1 MTIQKQIIYILK
13 VMLLMKYED
22 IVKRLSA
29 VPLLKELSSE
39 ELEPFVQIAQTR
51 FYKNKMYVFM
61 QDDPLDRVFFIHSGK
76 VKIYRTDLSGKEQ
89 IISILEPGEM
99 FPHAGF
105 FRHGTYPAHAEIVE
119 DSFLIVI
126 PIDKF
131 EEILISYPEL
141 CIKIFKVLGE
151 KIVDLQGRLEAQ
163 VLHNT
168 YEQIILLLIRL
179 CKSNGERKD
188 EVFKLTTQFTNRE
201 LANMI
206 GTSRETVS
214 RTINQ
219 LKKKD
224 YIMQDEEGFY
234 LLDRE
239 ALKQE
244 LFY

>member
-1 MTIQKQIIYILK
+1 
-13 VMLLMKYED
+13 MKHED
-22 IVKRLSA
+22 IVMRLSR
-29 VPLLKELSSE
+29 VPLFKELSLD
-39 ELEPFVQIAQTR
+39 ELAPFVEVAQAR
-51 FYKNKMYVFM
+51 FYKQKMYVFM
-61 QDDPLDRVFFIHSGK
+61 QDDRLDRVFFIHTGK
-76 VKIYRTDLSGKEQ
+76 IKIYRSDFSGKEQ

-105 FRHGTYPAHAEIVE
+105 FRNGKYPAHAEVLE
-119 DSFLIVI
+119 ECQLIVI

-179 CKSNGERKD
+179 CKSNGEKI
-188 EVFKLTTQFTNRE
+188 EKHYKLTTQFTNRE

-214 RTINQ
+214 RTMNH

-224 YIMQDEEGFY
+224 NITLDQDGFY
-234 LLDRE
+234 LIDRD
-239 ALKQE
+239 ALQQE
-244 LFY
+244 LFT

>member
-1 MTIQKQIIYILK
+1 MKQ
-13 VMLLMKYED
+13 ED
-22 IVKRLSA
+22 IVKRLSD
-29 VPLLKELSSE
+29 VPIFKELSEE
-39 ELEPFVQIAQTR
+39 ELDPIVKIAQTR
-51 FYKNKMYVFM
+51 FYKHKMYVFM
-61 QDDPLDRVFFIHSGK
+61 QDDRLDRVFFIHSGK
-76 VKIYRTDLSGKEQ
+76 IKIYKTDQSGKEQ
-89 IISILEPGEM
+89 LISVLEPGEM

-105 FRHGTYPAHAEIVE
+105 FRKGNFPAHAEVLE
-119 DSFLIVI
+119 DAHLIVI

-141 CIKIFKVLGE
+141 CIKLFKVLGE

-179 CKSNGERKD
+179 CKSNGEKIGERY
-188 EVFKLTTQFTNRE
+188 KLTTQFTNRE

-214 RTINQ
+214 RTVNHV
-219 LKKKD
+219 KKKEFVT
-224 YIMQDEEGFY
+224 QDENGYY
-234 LLDRE
+234 LIDRV
-239 ALKQE
+239 ALQQE

>member
-1 MTIQKQIIYILK
+1 MKQVDIIR
-13 VMLLMKYED
+13 
-22 IVKRLSA
+22 RLSE
-29 VPLLKELSSE
+29 VPIFKELSTQ
-39 ELEPFVQIAQTR
+39 ELEPIVKIAQTR
-51 FYKNKMYVFM
+51 FYKHKMYVFM

-76 VKIYRTDLSGKEQ
+76 IKIYKTDQAGKEQ
-89 IISILEPGEM
+89 IISVLEPGEM

-105 FRHGTYPAHAEIVE
+105 FRKGNFPAHAEVME
-119 DSFLIVI
+119 DAHLVVI

-141 CIKIFKVLGE
+141 CIKLFKVLGE

-179 CKSNGERKD
+179 CKTNGDKVGDRYR
-188 EVFKLTTQFTNRE
+188 FTTQFTNRE

-219 LKKKD
+219 VKKKE
-224 YIMQDEEGFY
+224 YVIQDDEGYY
-234 LLDRE
+234 LIDRE
-239 ALKQE
+239 ALQQE

>member
-1 MTIQKQIIYILK
+1 MR
-13 VMLLMKYED
+13 YED
-22 IVKRLSA
+22 ILKRLSA
-29 VPLLKELSSE
+29 VPLFKELSNE
-39 ELEPFVQIAQTR
+39 ELEPFVQISQTR

-76 VKIYRTDLSGKEQ
+76 VKIYRTDFSGKEQ
-89 IISILEPGEM
+89 IISVLEPGEM

-105 FRHGTYPAHAEIVE
+105 FRHGKYPAHAEVLE
-119 DSFLIVI
+119 DSHLIVI

-179 CKSNGERKD
+179 CKSNGEKKD
-188 EVFKLTTQFTNRE
+188 EIYKLTTQFTNRE

-219 LKKKD
+219 LKKKE
-224 YIMQDEEGFY
+224 YILQDQDGFY

>member
-1 MTIQKQIIYILK
+1 M
-13 VMLLMKYED
+13 LMKQED
-22 IVKRLSA
+22 IINRLSD
-29 VPLLKELSSE
+29 VPLFRELTLE
-39 ELEPFVQIAQTR
+39 ELDPIVQIAQTR
-51 FYKNKMYVFM
+51 FYKHKMYVFM

-89 IISILEPGEM
+89 IISVLEPGEM

-105 FRHGTYPAHAEIVE
+105 FRKGSYPAHAEISE
-119 DSFLIVI
+119 DANLIVI

-131 EEILISYPEL
+131 EGILITYPEL
-141 CIKIFKVLGE
+141 CIKLFKVLGE

-179 CKSNGERKD
+179 CKSNGEKISD
-188 EVFKLTTQFTNRE
+188 KFQLTTQFTNRE

-214 RTINQ
+214 RTLNH
-219 LKKKD
+219 LKKKE
-224 YIMQDEEGFY
+224 YIDLCEEGYY
-234 LLDRE
+234 LIDRE
-239 ALKQE
+239 ALQQE

>member
-1 MTIQKQIIYILK
+1 MEKKDIQ
-13 VMLLMKYED
+13 
-22 IVKRLSA
+22 KRLSA
-29 VPLLKELSSE
+29 VPLFKELSE
-39 ELEPFVQIAQTR
+39 MELEPIVKIAQTR
-51 FYKNKMYVFM
+51 FYKHKMYVFM

-76 VKIYRTDLSGKEQ
+76 VKIYKTDFSGKEQ

-105 FRHGTYPAHAEIVE
+105 FRQGQFPAHAEVTE
-119 DSFLIVI
+119 DATLIVI
-126 PIDKF
+126 PIDQF
-131 EEILISYPEL
+131 EEILILYPEL
-141 CIKIFKVLGE
+141 CIKLFKVLGE
-151 KIVDLQGRLEAQ
+151 KIVDLQSRLEAQ
-163 VLHNT
+163 ILHNT

-179 CKSNGERKD
+179 CKSNGEKVED
-188 EVFKLTTQFTNRE
+188 MYQLTTQFTNRE

-214 RTINQ
+214 RTINH

-224 YIMQDEEGFY
+224 YVSQNEEGFY
-234 LLDRE
+234 LIDQE

>member
-1 MTIQKQIIYILK
+1 M
-13 VMLLMKYED
+13 LMKQED
-22 IVKRLSA
+22 IVKRLSV
-29 VPLLKELSSE
+29 VPIFKELSAQ
-39 ELEPFVQIAQTR
+39 ELEPIVKIAQTR
-51 FYKNKMYVFM
+51 FYRHKMYVFM
-61 QDDPLDRVFFIHSGK
+61 QEDLLDRVFFIHSGK
-76 VKIYRTDLSGKEQ
+76 IKICKTDYSGKEQ
-89 IISILEPGEM
+89 LVSVLEAGEM

-105 FRHGTYPAHAEIVE
+105 FRRGNFPAHAEVME
-119 DSFLIVI
+119 DANLIFI

-141 CIKIFKVLGE
+141 CIKLFKVLGE

-168 YEQIILLLIRL
+168 FEQIILLLIRL
-179 CKSNGERKD
+179 CKSNGEKKD
-188 EVFKLTTQFTNRE
+188 EIFKLTTQFTNRE

-224 YIMQDEEGFY
+224 YIMQDNEGFY

>member
-1 MTIQKQIIYILK
+1 M
-13 VMLLMKYED
+13 LMKQED
-22 IVKRLSA
+22 IVKRLSE
-29 VPLLKELSSE
+29 VPIFKELSTE
-39 ELEPFVQIAQTR
+39 ELEPIVKIAQTR
-51 FYKNKMYVFM
+51 FYKHKMYIFM

-76 VKIYRTDLSGKEQ
+76 IKICKTEQSGKEQ
-89 IISILEPGEM
+89 LISVLEPGEM

-105 FRHGTYPAHAEIVE
+105 FRKGNFPAHAEVME
-119 DSFLIVI
+119 DTKLIVI

-141 CIKIFKVLGE
+141 CIKLFKVLGE

-168 YEQIILLLIRL
+168 FEQIILLLIRL
-179 CKSNGERKD
+179 CKSNGEMVGERY
-188 EVFKLTTQFTNRE
+188 KLTTQFTNRE

-214 RTINQ
+214 RTINHV
-219 LKKKD
+219 KKKD
-224 YIMQDEEGFY
+224 YVALNEDGFY
-234 LLDRE
+234 LIDRE
-239 ALKQE
+239 ALQRE

>member
-1 MTIQKQIIYILK
+1 MKQ
-13 VMLLMKYED
+13 ED
-22 IVKRLSA
+22 IVKRLSE
-29 VPLLKELSSE
+29 VPIFKELSTE
-39 ELEPFVQIAQTR
+39 ELEPIVKIAQTR
-51 FYKNKMYVFM
+51 FYKHKMYIFM

-76 VKIYRTDLSGKEQ
+76 IKICKTDQSGKEQ
-89 IISILEPGEM
+89 LISVLEPGEM

-105 FRHGTYPAHAEIVE
+105 FRKGNFPAHAEVME
-119 DSFLIVI
+119 DTKLIVI

-141 CIKIFKVLGE
+141 CIKLFKVLGE

-168 YEQIILLLIRL
+168 FEQIILLRIRL
-179 CKSNGERKD
+179 CKSNGEMVGERY
-188 EVFKLTTQFTNRE
+188 KLTTQFTNRE

-214 RTINQ
+214 RTINHV
-219 LKKKD
+219 KKKD
-224 YIMQDEEGFY
+224 YVALNEDGFY
-234 LLDRE
+234 LIDRE
-239 ALKQE
+239 ALQRE

>member
-1 MTIQKQIIYILK
+1 MKQ
-13 VMLLMKYED
+13 ED
-22 IVKRLSA
+22 IVKRLSV
-29 VPLLKELSSE
+29 VPIFKELTIE
-39 ELEPFVQIAQTR
+39 ELEPIVKIAQTR
-51 FYKNKMYVFM
+51 CYKHKMYVFM

-76 VKIYRTDLSGKEQ
+76 IKICKTDQSGKEQ
-89 IISILEPGEM
+89 LISVLEPGEM

-105 FRHGTYPAHAEIVE
+105 FRKGKFPAHAEVME
-119 DSFLIVI
+119 DANLIII

-131 EEILISYPEL
+131 EEILLSYPEL
-141 CIKIFKVLGE
+141 CIKLFKVLGE

-168 YEQIILLLIRL
+168 FEQIILLLIRL
-179 CKSNGERKD
+179 CQSNGEMVDGRYR
-188 EVFKLTTQFTNRE
+188 LTTQFTNRE

-219 LKKKD
+219 VKKKNFVTL
-224 YIMQDEEGFY
+224 DEDGFY
-234 LLDRE
+234 LIDRE
-239 ALKQE
+239 ALQQE

>member
-1 MTIQKQIIYILK
+1 MK
-13 VMLLMKYED
+13 VIPSMRHED
-22 IVKRLSA
+22 VVKRLSA
-29 VPLLKELSSE
+29 VPLFKELSHE
-39 ELEPFVQIAQTR
+39 ELAPFVQVAQTR

-76 VKIYRTDLSGKEQ
+76 VKVYKTDLSGKEQ

-105 FRHGTYPAHAEIVE
+105 FRHGKYPAHAEIVE
-119 DSFLIVI
+119 DSHLIVI

-179 CKSNGERKD
+179 CKSNGEKID
-188 EVFKLTTQFTNRE
+188 EVYKLTTQFTNRE

-224 YIMQDEEGFY
+224 YIMQDDEGFY

>member
-1 MTIQKQIIYILK
+1 MKQGDIIK
-13 VMLLMKYED
+13 T
-22 IVKRLSA
+22 LSD
-29 VPLLKELSSE
+29 VPLFKELSQE
-39 ELEPFVQIAQTR
+39 ELTRIINIAQAR

-61 QDDPLDRVFFIHSGK
+61 QDDPLDRVFFIHSGR
-76 VKIYRTDLSGKEQ
+76 VKIYKTDFSGKEQ

-99 FPHAGF
+99 FPHSGF
-105 FRHGTYPAHAEIVE
+105 FRRGKFPAHAEVME
-119 DSFLIVI
+119 NANLIVV

-141 CIKIFKVLGE
+141 CIKLFNVLGE
-151 KIVDLQGRLEAQ
+151 KIVDLQQSLEAQ
-163 VLHNT
+163 ILHNT

-179 CKSNGERKD
+179 CKSNGEKIDDRY
-188 EVFKLTTQFTNRE
+188 KLTTQFTNRE

-219 LKKKD
+219 LKKKEFIWQNED
-224 YIMQDEEGFY
+224 GFY
-234 LLDRE
+234 LLDQE
-239 ALKQE
+239 ALQQE

>member
-1 MTIQKQIIYILK
+1 M
-13 VMLLMKYED
+13 LMKHED
-22 IVKRLSA
+22 IIKRLSD
-29 VPLLKELSSE
+29 VPIFKELSLA
-39 ELEPFVQIAQTR
+39 ELDPIIKIAQTR
-51 FYKNKMYVFM
+51 FYRNKMYVFM
-61 QDDPLDRVFFIHSGK
+61 QDDLLDRVFFIHSGK
-76 VKIYRTDLSGKEQ
+76 IKICKTDQSGKEQ
-89 IISILEPGEM
+89 LISVLEPGEM

-105 FRHGTYPAHAEIVE
+105 FRKGNFPAHAEVME
-119 DSFLIVI
+119 DAYLIVI

-141 CIKIFKVLGE
+141 CIKLFKVLGE

-179 CKSNGERKD
+179 CKSNGEMAG
-188 EVFKLTTQFTNRE
+188 ELYKLTTQFTNRE

-214 RTINQ
+214 RTINHV
-219 LKKKD
+219 KKKEYVTLD
-224 YIMQDEEGFY
+224 DDGFY
-234 LLDRE
+234 LIDLE
-239 ALKQE
+239 ALQQE